1 MRYDAIAIV
10 ALDHLT
16 GSAPLE
22 MTLQSFMFKA
32 RNQVFMFC
40 IHHPFNAGHPWG
52 GGNFGP
58 TYFLWLKL
66 IPGERLIR

>member
-32 RNQVFMFC
+32 RSQVFMFC

-52 GGNFGP
+52 GG
-58 TYFLWLKL
+58 
-66 IPGERLIR
+66 

>member
-1 MRYDAIAIV
+1 MMQLHSG
-10 ALDHLT
+10 LDHLS
-16 GSAPLE
+16 GSAPPE

-32 RNQVFMFC
+32 RSQVFMLC
-40 IHHPFNAGHPWG
+40 IHQLFNAGHPWDG
-52 GGNFGP
+52 ANFGP